1 MKLDILVLS
10 AHPDDA
16 ELGCGGTIIQA
27 AARGQKV
34 GIIDFTRGELGTRG
48 SVPIRDAEAAKAA
61 KIMGASVRENM
72 NFRDGFFTNNEEHQ
86 LPLIQKIRKY
96 QPDIVLAAAP
106 RDRHPDHARASE
118 LIIDAC
124 FLSGLVKI
132 TSEENGEPQAPW
144 RPKALYHFIQSIL
157 LKPDFV
163 VDVSEY
169 WDTKMEAIKAFQSQ
183 FFNDNS
189 EDPETYISNPRFLR
203 MVEARGIELGHSIGA
218 NYGEGFLTD
227 RNLGVKDLFD
237 LL

>member
-27 AARGQKV
+27 SAKGQNV
-34 GIIDFTRGELGTRG
+34 GIIDFTRGELGSRG
-48 SVPIRDAEAAKAA
+48 SVAIRDEEAAKAA
-61 KIMGASVRENM
+61 KIMGVAVRENM
-72 NFRDGFFTNNEEHQ
+72 NFRDGFFVNNEEHQ
-86 LPLIQKIRKY
+86 IALIHKIRKY

-118 LIIDAC
+118 LIVDAC

-132 TSEENGEPQAPW
+132 QSQDEAVAQQPW
-144 RPKALYHFIQSIL
+144 RPKAMYHFIQSIL

-163 VDVSEY
+163 VDVSEH
-169 WDTKMEAIKAFQSQ
+169 WDQKMEAIKAFQSQ
-183 FFNDNS
+183 FFNNG
-189 EDPETYISNPRFLR
+189 EGPETYISNPRFMR